1 MSRTFRTALAGAAA
15 GLALALA
22 ATAPAAS
29 APKMLQG
36 SVGPGFTIK
45 LTLAGKKVTKLKKG
59 VPYRFQIRDRSP
71 IHDFHLMGP
80 GVNRVLT
87 GVDFTGQERRAQAAE
102 GHLPLRL
109 RPARLLYAWEL
120 PRRVTADRRARLLT
134 GALSRCAQAVR
145 ATIARGGEQT
155 G

>member
-1 MSRTFRTALAGAAA
+1 MSRTFRTALAGATA

-22 ATAPAAS
+22 ASAPAAS
-29 APKMLQG
+29 APKMVQG

-59 VPYRFQIRDRSP
+59 VPYRFQIRDRSA

-87 GVDFTGQERRAQAAE
+87 SVDFTGTKSIV
-102 GHLPLRL
+102 LKLRKGTY
-109 RPARLLYAWEL
+109 RFVCDPHASFMHGSF
-120 PRRVTADRRARLLT
+120 RVA
-134 GALSRCAQAVR
+134 
-145 ATIARGGEQT
+145 
-155 G
+155 

>member
-29 APKMLQG
+29 APKMVQG

-87 GVDFTGQERRAQAAE
+87 GVD
-102 GHLPLRL
+102 
-109 RPARLLYAWEL
+109 
-120 PRRVTADRRARLLT
+120 LT
-134 GALSRCAQAVR
+134 GTKSVVLKLRKGTYRFVCDPHASFMHGSFRVA
-145 ATIARGGEQT
+145 
-155 G
+155 

>member
-1 MSRTFRTALAGAAA
+1 MSRTFRTALAGATA

-22 ATAPAAS
+22 ASAPAAS
-29 APKMLQG
+29 APKMVQG

-87 GVDFTGQERRAQAAE
+87 GVDFTGTKSIV
-102 GHLPLRL
+102 LKLRKGTY
-109 RPARLLYAWEL
+109 RFVCDPHASFMHGSF
-120 PRRVTADRRARLLT
+120 RVA
-134 GALSRCAQAVR
+134 
-145 ATIARGGEQT
+145 
-155 G
+155 

>member
-1 MSRTFRTALAGAAA
+1 MSRTFRTALAGATA

-22 ATAPAAS
+22 ASAPAAS
-29 APKMLQG
+29 APKMVQG

-59 VPYRFQIRDRSP
+59 VPYRFQIRDRSA

-87 GVDFTGQERRAQAAE
+87 GVEFTGTKSIV
-102 GHLPLRL
+102 LKLRKGTY
-109 RPARLLYAWEL
+109 RFVCDPHASFMHGSF
-120 PRRVTADRRARLLT
+120 RVA
-134 GALSRCAQAVR
+134 
-145 ATIARGGEQT
+145 
-155 G
+155 